1 MTEQPALDPQTS
13 PDNVEM
19 INSLRQQGAD
29 QIDPV
34 RFHFLEAL
42 AQRAQTQTP
51 TVRRVVDDRLAAAL
65 ADYRQ
70 RVEQANVQAV
80 EAARHAEEA
89 PSTPLADLLSHIALQ
104 ASQGTDDDSAEKA
117 GHQDELKSLRQFR
130 DDWSKLSV
138 NQTVSQAL
146 AAGPTNAGPLNS
158 HALVLQA
165 LRQTRDTAPDYLGR
179 FMAYADTLFWLD
191 QANSNNAPAKMST
204 ASSKARSK
212 AAKKRKPE

>member
-1 MTEQPALDPQTS
+1 MTEQAS
-13 PDNVEM
+13 PDHAGT
-19 INSLRQQGAD
+19 IASLRQQGAD

-34 RFHFLEAL
+34 RFHFIEAL
-42 AQRAQTQTP
+42 AQRAQTQTLP
-51 TVRRVVDDRLAAAL
+51 VRRVVEDKLTAAL

-70 RVEQANVQAV
+70 RVEQANVRAV

-89 PSTPLADLLSHIALQ
+89 SSTPLADLLSHIALQ
-104 ASQGTDDDSAEKA
+104 ASQGTDDDSAENA

-138 NQTVSQAL
+138 SQTVNKAL

-165 LRQTRDTAPDYLGR
+165 LRQMRDTAPDYLGR

-191 QANSNNAPAKMST
+191 QANSNNAPAKKST
-204 ASSKARSK
+204 ARSK
-212 AAKKRKPE
+212 AAKKRKPA